1 MDFEIDIEY
10 TQEGQRK
17 VETITHYTPDKLLE
31 ELHSRISYW
40 NNFAPDTRLVFTLR
54 KVPSEGETLGV
65 AVGDSIDLGE
75 MLS

>member
-10 TQEGQRK
+10 TQDGVRK
-17 VETITHYTPDKLLE
+17 TETITHYTPDKLLE
-31 ELHSRISYW
+31 ELHARIGYW

-54 KVPSEGETLGV
+54 KVPSDAETLGV
-65 AVGDSIDLGE
+65 SVGDTIDLGE